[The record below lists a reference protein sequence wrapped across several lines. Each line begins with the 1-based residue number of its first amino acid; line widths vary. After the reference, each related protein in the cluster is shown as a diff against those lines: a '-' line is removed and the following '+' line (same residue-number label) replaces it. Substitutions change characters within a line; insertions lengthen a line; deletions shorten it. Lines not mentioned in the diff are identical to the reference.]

1 MLTNKQKGIVLA
13 SSGGIFWGIQ
23 GPVSQ
28 YLFAQVNLSTEWLM
42 GIKMLI
48 AGIVILLYAKF
59 FQHRSLTKI
68 FETRSVRLTLLA
80 YTVFGLAAVQ
90 YCYLLM
96 VQASN
101 AATATI
107 MQSLGTIMIVIITI
121 ILYRQLPSRQE
132 VIAVVVALLGT
143 WLLVTK
149 GDLGHLAMS
158 PSALGLGL
166 LLAFAGAMQT
176 MIPVS
181 LIGRYGTL
189 VVTGWGM
196 LLGGIIFSIINPV
209 WVNTPPMTL
218 GVVLGVGFI
227 IIFGTILAYV
237 CFTQS
242 LQYVSPTVAG
252 LLDVFE
258 PLAATLGAVL
268 FLNTTFNW
276 AETLG
281 AILTVSTVFILA
293 IHKKSVPSEKL

>member
-1 MLTNKQKGIVLA
+1 MLSDKRKGIVLA

-28 YLFAQVNLSTEWLM
+28 YLFAQVSLSTEWLM
-42 GIKMLI
+42 GVKMLI
-48 AGIVILLYAKF
+48 AGIVILLYTKL
-59 FQHRSLTKI
+59 FQHEKITRIFQERSA
-68 FETRSVRLTLLA
+68 RATLYA
-80 YTVFGLAAVQ
+80 YTIFGLAAVQ

-107 MQSLGTIMIVIITI
+107 MQSLGTIIIVIISI
-121 ILYRQLPSRQE
+121 FLYRQLPSRQE
-132 VIAVVVALLGT
+132 VIAVVVALAGT

-149 GDLGHLAMS
+149 GNLGHLAMS
-158 PSALGLGL
+158 SSALGLGL
-166 LLAFAGAMQT
+166 LLALAGALQT
-176 MIPVS
+176 MIPVG

-196 LLGGIIFSIINPV
+196 LFGGIIFSVINPV

-218 GVVLGVGFI
+218 SVVLGVGFI
-227 IIFGTILAYV
+227 ILFGTILAYL

-258 PLAATLGAVL
+258 PLSATIGAVL
-268 FLNTTFNW
+268 FLHTTFNF
-276 AETLG
+276 AEIVG
-281 AILTVSTVFILA
+281 AILTVSTVFILV
-293 IHKKSVPSEKL
+293 IHKKTPSSNNL